1 MVQALLWILPRPVT
15 VVLPLRPSLT
25 REPEALAIAGEAP
38 PLDRPRFPQQEE
50 WLRADRRRA
59 AASAAAEARASSFRE
74 AFMRTTREM
83 LAVLRPEQVRFL
95 AGNARELDLRFEA
108 SYWQTLRDRLSEPA
122 AGAPSRRGS
131 TAATRA
137 GRD

>member
-1 MVQALLWILPRPVT
+1 M

-25 REPEALAIAGEAP
+25 REPEALALADEAPHPP
-38 PLDRPRFPQQEE
+38 PLDLASLSFPLRDE
-50 WLRADRRRA
+50 WLQAEHRNTLA
-59 AASAAAEARASSFRE
+59 AAAAEARTAAFR
-74 AFMRTTREM
+74 ARFMQTTGEM
-83 LAVLRPEQVRFL
+83 LAVLRPEQIRFL
-95 AGNARELDLRFEA
+95 AEHHREFDQRFEA

-122 AGAPSRRGS
+122 AGAPSRPGS